1 VSATH
6 PSKTA
11 PRARRILCFAKSP
24 SGFGINDIAAVV
36 STSVLALKLT
46 DERLAAEIHQ
56 HRMMLMSN
64 QRLKTSKLRSFGKVM
79 LTDSLQPPANS

>member
-56 HRMMLMSN
+56 HRMMFDV
-64 QRLKTSKLRSFGKVM
+64 K
-79 LTDSLQPPANS
+79 PAAENIETAVLGQGNADRFPAAAR